1 MDLWPAAI
9 RDLFDEHRAK
19 ALLERLPKLKIVEE
33 GSRPPAVTAR
43 TVRAPGGR

>member
-9 RDLFDEHRAK
+9 RDLFR
-19 ALLERLPKLKIVEE
+19 
-33 GSRPPAVTAR
+33 AR